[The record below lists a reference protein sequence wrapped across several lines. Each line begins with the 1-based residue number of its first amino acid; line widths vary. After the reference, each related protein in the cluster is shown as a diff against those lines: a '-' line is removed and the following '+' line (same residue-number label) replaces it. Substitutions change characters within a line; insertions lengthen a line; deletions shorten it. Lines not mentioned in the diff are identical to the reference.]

1 MTPVTDPDL
10 LAQLNGGAVQAPQ
23 GFRPVTDPSLLAQ
36 LNGPAQPQAEQP
48 GMLDQIGRQLGLTA
62 RYGMEGAGNL
72 ANLVTEPIRQNV
84 TDPLARM
91 MSGSPSLS
99 DLVTGNTQAPQGES
113 TGDAMSRL
121 ADSLGLPKPQGS
133 LEEGV
138 GNASKALVG
147 QGMSMGAGA
156 IPKLAGLAEAPMMQ
170 ALGTLTGS
178 GAQSIAKEGG
188 AGEGGQIAAGLVGG
202 LIPSAG
208 TLASGAT
215 RLALRGGDAGRANMA
230 KNLESFNASGAT
242 PSAGQASEWPVAQ
255 YIESF
260 LAKVPGGAG
269 VMARF
274 GKNQADDLGK
284 GLAAKADALAPGA
297 DAEMAGEAIKRGITG
312 DDGYVSRFKETA
324 SKLYDTLDKHV
335 PPQTPMEVKATKAYL
350 QKAVSPTKGAEN
362 TSSLLVNPKL
372 KEIDAA
378 LSADLEAAASGTLPY
393 EAVKSLRSR
402 VGAMQ
407 ADAGLTPDIPKSE
420 LKRLYGALSDDMKA
434 QAYKTPEGA
443 KAFNRSSNFYKA
455 GIDKIDKIEHVVTK
469 AGGPE
474 KIYLAA
480 TSGTRDGATT
490 LRNVMSSLKP
500 SERDVVTA
508 TMMNRMGRATK
519 GRQGVNAEG
528 TADRFSTETL
538 LSNYAEMSPQ
548 ARAAL
553 FEHKGPDFRANMDH
567 LAKVATNLRDGSKVF
582 ANPSGTSQ
590 GIAQIGT
597 VAGAVSTALS
607 GNIGGLALLGAGV
620 GGANLSARLMTNPKF
635 VGWLAKQTNRPAS
648 SIRGQ
653 IGVLANIG
661 KEDPDI
667 QEFTEAMK
675 AHQ

>member
-23 GFRPVTDPSLLAQ
+23 GFRPVTDPALLAQ

-91 MSGSPSLS
+91 MSGGPNLS
-99 DLVTGNTQAPQGES
+99 DLITGNQAPQGES

-133 LEEGV
+133 LEQGV
-138 GNASKALVG
+138 GEASKALVG
-147 QGMSMGAGA
+147 TGLSAG
-156 IPKLAGLAEAPMMQ
+156 AGLAAGAPQLAAQPLMQ
-170 ALGTLTGS
+170 AMSTLSGS
-178 GAQSIAKEGG
+178 GAQQAAQAADMGP
-188 AGEGGQIAAGLVGG
+188 AGQTVAGLVGG
-202 LIPSAG
+202 LLPGAG
-208 TLASGAT
+208 AGAQG
-215 RLALRGGDAGRANMA
+215 ALRMAMRGGEGGRANMA
-230 KNLESFNASGAT
+230 NNIENFAAAGTT
-242 PSAGQASEWPVAQ
+242 PSVGQASQSAIPQ
-255 YIESF
+255 YLESL
-260 LAKVPGGAG
+260 LAKVPGGAS
-269 VMARF
+269 VMA
-274 GKNQADDLGK
+274 KKAATQADEIGA
-284 GLAAKADALAPGA
+284 GLASKANAMAPGA
-297 DAEMAGEAIKRGITG
+297 DAEMAGSAIQRGITG
-312 DDGYVSRFKETA
+312 DGGYVSRFKETA
-324 SKLYDTLDKHV
+324 SKLYDALDKHV

-443 KAFNRSSNFYKA
+443 KAFNRSANFYKA

-474 KIYLAA
+474 KVFSAA
-480 TSGTRDGATT
+480 MSGTNEGATT
-490 LRNVMSSLKP
+490 LRNVMSSLKS
-500 SERDVVTA
+500 SERDVVSA
-508 TMMNRMGRATK
+508 TVMNRMGKATA
-519 GRQGVNAEG
+519 GQQGVDAEG
-528 TADRFSTETL
+528 MADRFSTSTL
-538 LSNYAEMSPQ
+538 LTNWSKMSPQ
-548 ARAAL
+548 ARSVL
-553 FEHKGPDFRANMDH
+553 FSHKGPQFKSDMDH

-597 VAGAVSTALS
+597 VAGAVSAALS
-607 GNIGGLALLGAGV
+607 GNVGGLALLGAGV

-675 AHQ
+675 AQ